1 MTSRK
6 STRANR
12 TPKPKISMR
21 NKIILQRKCACGQL
35 TPGLAECTSCGRE
48 KLSHSLQAK
57 FQIAAPND
65 RYEREADQVAKQVMH
80 MKAPNPG
87 DPGSERKSEA
97 KVQKKVQRKISRTQG
112 GSDHHPPA
120 ISNLTGSNGQGL
132 NLPTRRFM
140 EPRFGH
146 DFSAVRIHTGDRAAK
161 SAQAVHSRAFTLGQN
176 IVFGH
181 GEYAPESGPGRQLL
195 AHELTHTIQQG
206 SGTQRLQR
214 VVQVQPNATAV
225 NDILGQFNELCGGG
239 NFTIGT
245 NNQIESNCTQNS
257 PGCDCLCDVTT
268 DPDRAYTIQ
277 VHNVSNSPRSETL
290 HDGTT
295 ETIPMPSQGPNTY
308 NGDHPI
314 INMASTSGSSMAFG
328 AFLSNGA
335 PFMFTNSRI
344 LAHELCGHGRL
355 RQTYSGSKGNR
366 PAHDATITTG
376 NTIGGSP
383 IRGLFSSTRQGE
395 SFHQLPNSSA
405 KKVFKLVDGWHHEHV
420 P

>member
-1 MTSRK
+1 MTSKK
-6 STRANR
+6 SARANK
-12 TPKPKISMR
+12 TPKPIISVR
-21 NKIILQRKCACGQL
+21 DKSILQRKCACGQR
-35 TPGLAECTSCGRE
+35 TQNVSECTSCARN
-48 KLSHSLQAK
+48 KPNNSLQAK
-57 FQIAAPND
+57 VQIGAPND
-65 RYEREADQVAKQVMH
+65 HFEREADHVANQVMQ
-80 MKAPNPG
+80 MKTPIPG
-87 DPGSERKSEA
+87 DAGAVPKSQVRA
-97 KVQKKVQRKISRTQG
+97 QSKVQRKISRTQG
-112 GSDHHPPA
+112 GGAHDPSV
-120 ISNLTGSNGQGL
+120 ISEVAGSNGQAL
-132 NLPTRRFM
+132 NRTTRRFM

-395 SFHQLPNSSA
+395 SFHQLPDSSA